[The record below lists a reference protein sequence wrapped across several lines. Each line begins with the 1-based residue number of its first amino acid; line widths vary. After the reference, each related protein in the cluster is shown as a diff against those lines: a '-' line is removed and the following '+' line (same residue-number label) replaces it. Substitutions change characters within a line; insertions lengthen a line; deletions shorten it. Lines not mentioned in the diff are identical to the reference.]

1 MSNAYIIRL
10 IRIYSKVAVALVAA
24 VLTSQLLVREVF
36 LGYTPRVR
44 ADLADRLVER
54 SIALIN
60 LDRYPLFNRQ
70 REIQRLPADI
80 ASLTKQFAEMP
91 ARALVPGVYA
101 KEVDGASYTEIH
113 FEQVDWVEIEYR
125 RKNGERE
132 TIKIPRGTAP
142 PPEGLF

>member
-1 MSNAYIIRL
+1 MHNAYIIRL

-44 ADLADRLVER
+44 TDLADRLVER

-60 LDRYPLFNRQ
+60 LDRYPPFNRGTT
-70 REIQRLPADI
+70 RPRIADT
-80 ASLTKQFAEMP
+80 ATLAEQFATLP
-91 ARALVPGVYA
+91 ARAIIPGVYA
-101 KEVDGASYTEIH
+101 KEIEGASYTEIH
-113 FEQVDWVEIEYR
+113 FEQIDWVEIQYR
-125 RKNGERE
+125 RKNGMIE

-142 PPEGLF
+142 PPEGIF